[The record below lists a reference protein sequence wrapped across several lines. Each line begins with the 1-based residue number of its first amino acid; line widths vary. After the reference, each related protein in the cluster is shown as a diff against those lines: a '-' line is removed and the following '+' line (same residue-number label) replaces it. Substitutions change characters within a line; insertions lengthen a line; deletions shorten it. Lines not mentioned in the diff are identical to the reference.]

1 MEHTQLGKEVT
12 IKLPESARELTI
24 EQYQKFLKV
33 EGDETFTMLKA
44 LEIFANIPLKVA
56 YAMKADDIMEIGS
69 DIFTMISAK
78 HPLTRRLT
86 FRGREYGFIPNLE
99 EMSFGEYIDLDAYLA
114 DMHSLHKTIG
124 VLYRPITK
132 AEGRLLRGRTL
143 QWYGWI
149 FGLSFRCCIRCN
161 AFFLSFKQQV
171 IEEYPDLF
179 TGGGDTDLSA
189 SANFSRKWGWYG
201 SVDHLAGG
209 DVARYDSI
217 TNLPLRQ
224 CLTKLVYDKEKSD
237 VERRMMK
244 LS

>member
-114 DMHSLHKTIG
+114 DMQSLHKTIG

-132 AEGRLLRGRTL
+132 
-143 QWYGWI
+143 Q
-149 FGLSFRCCIRCN
+149 
-161 AFFLSFKQQV
+161 K
-171 IEEYPDLF
+171 
-179 TGGGDTDLSA
+179 GDFYEVEPYNGTDGYSDFPL
-189 SANFSRKWGWYG
+189 
-201 SVDHLAGG
+201 
-209 DVARYDSI
+209 DVALGATLFFYRLS
-217 TNLPLRQ
+217 N
-224 CLTKLVYDKEKSD
+224 KLLKSTQTSSEVVKEMGAYPPPPTLVRSGD
-237 VERRMMK
+237 GMEA
-244 LS
+244 